1 MLKHENYYSRRWQG
15 DEAVA
20 PKQGNDAEAVSKDIR
35 KLFVPKNA
43 AKGANFF
50 KAGRDIH
57 CNE

>member
-1 MLKHENYYSRRWQG
+1 MKTIILAGWQG